1 MKKNSLIY
9 GASVLT
15 IGAFLSKAIGSVYR
29 LFLTYVIGGE
39 GIGLYQMVFPV
50 YSFLIVL
57 STGGIPLA
65 ISKIIAECN
74 ANKNDERK
82 KRTITLSLSILV
94 ILSIIFALILTF
106 GAKKIA
112 ILQGNVMIS
121 DSYLVI
127 APALVFVSVLSVMR
141 GYFQGE
147 CDFVPTA
154 VSQIIEQVIKVLSGM
169 ALAMTLVK
177 YSVADAVTGAV
188 LAVTISEFVSAV
200 IICIW
205 YCRRKKYRTATPCD
219 CDPIT
224 LRQIIKVAL
233 PITLTTMVLPLTFCL
248 DSFLVVNLLKRNF
261 TTAVATSMYGLESG
275 VVMSIVNFPSI
286 ISFSLAS
293 VLLPNLV
300 KNIKTHNV
308 YDNTEKL
315 NACIKINLIISLPC
329 MIGGVIFGK
338 NLMNLIYGTALLPVD
353 LAGELLSLSSISILY
368 MGFMQIFSMSLQA
381 YDRRYV
387 TLRNVLV
394 AVLVK
399 VVFECIFLSTK
410 TINIYALALANV
422 LCYMVAMLL
431 DMFSLKRCIDFAI
444 SIYDSLKIL
453 YSTAIA
459 ISVMYVM
466 SVLMQGRF
474 DFLVCLAV
482 GGVLYVMALY
492 ALGVF
497 DNMYENKVFNQ
508 KTIRKR

>member
-1 MKKNSLIY
+1 MKKSSLIY

-15 IGAFLSKAIGSVYR
+15 IGAFLSKVIGSVYR
-29 LFLTYVIGGE
+29 LFLTYIIGGE

-57 STGGIPLA
+57 CTGGIPLA

-74 ANKNDERK
+74 ANQNYEQK
-82 KRTITLSLSILV
+82 KRVISLSLSILI
-94 ILSIIFALILTF
+94 ILSIIFALILTL

-112 ILQGNVMIS
+112 ILQGNVLIS

-127 APALVFVSVLSVMR
+127 APALVFVSIVSVLR

-154 VSQIIEQVIKVLSGM
+154 VSQIIEQVIKVLSGIV
-169 ALAMTLVK
+169 LAMALVK
-177 YSVADAVTGAV
+177 YSIADAVTGAV
-188 LAVTISEFVSAV
+188 LAVTISEFVCAV
-200 IICIW
+200 VMCIW
-205 YCRRKKYRTATPCD
+205 YAKHKKSPPATQCE

-224 LRQIIKVAL
+224 IKQIIKVAL
-233 PITLTTMVLPLTFCL
+233 PISLTSIALPLTFCL
-248 DSFLVVNLLKRNF
+248 DSFIVVNLLKKNF
-261 TTAVATSMYGLESG
+261 STAIATSMYGLESG

-300 KNIKTHNV
+300 KNIKAHNV

-315 NACIKINLIISLPC
+315 NACCKINLIISLPC
-329 MIGGVIFGK
+329 TIGGVIFGE
-338 NLMNLIYGTALLPVD
+338 NIMSLIYGTTLLPTR
-353 LAGELLSLSSISILY
+353 LAGELLSLSSISIIY

-387 TLRNVLV
+387 TVRNVLI
-394 AVLVK
+394 AVLMK
-399 VVFECIFLSTK
+399 IVFECIFLSTK

-422 LCYMVAMLL
+422 ICYMVGMLL
-431 DMFSLKRCIDFAI
+431 DMFSLKRCVKFAI
-444 SIYDSLKIL
+444 NISDTLKIV
-453 YSTAIA
+453 YCTAVA

-466 SVLMQGRF
+466 SFLVVGRF
-474 DFLVCLAV
+474 GFLVCLVVGCILYAV
-482 GGVLYVMALY
+482 ALY
-492 ALGVF
+492 AVGAF
-497 DNMYENKVFNQ
+497 DNIYENKIIKP
-508 KTIRKR
+508 KTMKKH